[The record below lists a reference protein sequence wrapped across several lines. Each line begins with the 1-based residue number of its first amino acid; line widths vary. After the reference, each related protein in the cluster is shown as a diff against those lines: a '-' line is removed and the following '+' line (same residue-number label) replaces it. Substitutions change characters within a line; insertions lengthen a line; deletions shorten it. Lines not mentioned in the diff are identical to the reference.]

1 MDTPSTGLIPLIVAL
16 VILLLVG
23 GAVAFVVYA
32 GWRGKQERLALLARK
47 ARARPGRARVL
58 HASSKQTG
66 GEHTVITDMYLTL
79 EIETPRG
86 PVQGKAVWTVDPL
99 RMDLLR
105 EGCVV
110 DVLVDADHPHR
121 VYPAAAWLAQSGM
134 DPNRWI
140 EG

>member
-1 MDTPSTGLIPLIVAL
+1 MDKLIPVVASL
-16 VILLLVG
+16 VVLVLVTG
-23 GAVAFVVYA
+23 VVGFIAYA
-32 GWRGKQERLALLARK
+32 GWRGRQERLALAARK

-58 HASSKQTG
+58 HAASKQTSSD
-66 GEHTVITDMYLTL
+66 HTVITDMYLTL
-79 EIETPRG
+79 EVETPRG

-99 RMDLLR
+99 RMDQLR

-121 VYPAAAWLAQSGM
+121 VYPAVAWAAQSGM